1 MGHLDEIVSRQFSK
15 WEQMGRGWKVWSR
28 PVALE
33 PPFQPFRGFVLPS
46 NPTIDDGRKPAFLAS
61 IFDSIHRQLN
71 AQPPI
76 IEETEEEPEPE
87 LLYREPLVELP
98 ILLPAKL
105 DISQDSFERLLGSLA
120 LCNEPIAFELIGS
133 SKAISIQL
141 AAHPEDMRLVRRQ
154 LLSNAPYILADI
166 RQSTLEDTWDACE
179 SDDIIVMEF
188 GLAEEFMLPL
198 AIGKFEQF
206 IPLIAALS
214 EVGSNEL
221 AVFQVLF
228 HPTEHPWP
236 ESVER
241 AISDVSGKPLFVN
254 RFDLVKGAEIKLAKP
269 LYAVVVRLALRTGS
283 RARTRQIARD
293 VAASLSAFAKPDGN
307 RLIALSN
314 DEYPFEDHVEDLLAR
329 QTRRSG
335 MILNSEELAGLVHL
349 PSSDISSPALV
360 RESGRTKLE
369 PAGRTTSGICLGTNI
384 HAGRPVSVHLSIEE
398 RLRHCHILGA
408 SGTGKSTLLTNL
420 IEQDIAAGNGVAVL
434 DPHGDLIDRIL
445 AGIPSDRI
453 NDVILIDPS
462 DEQYSVGFN
471 ILSAHSDLEKSL
483 LASDLVSVFQRLS
496 TSWGDQMGS
505 VLQNAILA
513 FLESPSGG
521 TLSDLRRFLIEPAFR
536 NEVLRTVRD
545 PDIVYYWRKAFPQL
559 SGNRSI
565 GPVLTRLDTFLS
577 PKPIRYIVSQ
587 PTNKLDFADILD
599 SGKILLAKLSQGQ
612 IGKENSYLLG
622 SLLLAKFQQTAMSRQ
637 AKAIEARR
645 PYFLYADEFPNFI
658 SPSLAEI
665 LAGAR
670 KYGLGLILA
679 HQELHQLEKNQD
691 VQSAVMANSYTR
703 IIFRM
708 GDSEARTLENGL
720 SFFDAKALQNLETGQ
735 AICRIE
741 KADNDFN
748 LSVSLPLT
756 LDPEQADARREAVIA
771 ASRARYAV
779 PRSEIESALLAK
791 SGLADTEEEP
801 LKTKAVARS
810 VPKKEVPPVETPKE
824 PTVSEKKKPAPVP
837 PQDALPASQPKEV
850 CAPEPPRS
858 LGRGGEQHKAI
869 QERIQKEAHALGFS
883 AEIEKQLKK
892 GSNHSADLVLRKGD
906 VSIAVEI
913 TVTTTTD
920 HEFGNVKKC
929 VENGFSRIAVV
940 SSSPERLE
948 QIKVAVMAGLGA
960 GVAAKVEYHS
970 PDALIQELRTIT
982 SETPAPKVAEQ
993 PKERIIRGWKVRRFG
1008 AAQTENERKANE
1020 AAIMKII
1027 MPLLKP
1033 KS

>member
-1 MGHLDEIVSRQFSK
+1 MGMGPIDKIVSRQFSK
-15 WEQMGRGWKVWSR
+15 WEQRGRGWKVWPD

-46 NPTIDDGRKPAFLAS
+46 NPEIDDGRKPSFFAS
-61 IFDSIHRQLN
+61 IFDGIHRQLN
-71 AQPPI
+71 PQPPI
-76 IEETEEEPEPE
+76 IEEFEEEPEPE
-87 LLYREPLVELP
+87 PLYREPLVELP

-141 AAHPEDMRLVRRQ
+141 AAHPEDMPLVRRQ
-154 LLSNAPYILADI
+154 LLSNASYILADI
-166 RQSTLEDTWDACE
+166 RESTLEHTWDACE
-179 SDDIIVMEF
+179 SGDIIVMEF

-198 AIGKFEQF
+198 ATGKFEQF
-206 IPLIAALS
+206 VPLIGALS
-214 EVGSNEL
+214 EIGPNEM

-228 HPTEHPWP
+228 HPTEYPWP
-236 ESVER
+236 ESIER
-241 AISDVSGKPLFVN
+241 EISDANGKPLFVN
-254 RFDLVKGAEIKLAKP
+254 RFDLVKGAEIKLGKP

-283 RARTRQIARD
+283 QERTRQIARD
-293 VAASLSAFAKPDGN
+293 AAASLSVFAKPDGN

-335 MILNSEELAGLVHL
+335 MILNSEELAGFVHL
-349 PSSDISSPALV
+349 PSGDVSSPALV
-360 RESGRTKLE
+360 RESGRTKSA
-369 PAGRTTSGICLGTNI
+369 PAGRTTSGICLGTNA
-384 HAGRPVSVHLSIEE
+384 HAGRSVSVHLSIEE

-445 AGIPSDRI
+445 AGIPLGRI
-453 NDVILIDPS
+453 NDVIVIDPS

-483 LASDLVSVFQRLS
+483 LASDLVSIFQRLS

-513 FLESPSGG
+513 FLESPNGG

-637 AKAIEARR
+637 AKAIDARR

-679 HQELHQLEKNQD
+679 HQELHQLERNQD
-691 VQSAVMANSYTR
+691 VKSAVMANSYTR

-741 KADNDFN
+741 KADSDFN
-748 LSVSLPLT
+748 LSVSLPTT
-756 LDPEQADARREAVIA
+756 LDPEQADVRRQAVIA

-779 PRSEIESALLAK
+779 PRSEIESTLFAK
-791 SGLADTEEEP
+791 SGLADTEERP
-801 LKTKAVARS
+801 SKIQIQR
-810 VPKKEVPPVETPKE
+810 VPKMEVAPVETPKE
-824 PTVSEKKKPAPVP
+824 PTISEKKKPAPAP
-837 PQDALPASQPKEV
+837 PQDALPASP
-850 CAPEPPRS
+850 PEEACVPVPPRS

-948 QIKVAVMAGLGA
+948 QIKAAVVAGLGA
-960 GVAAKVEYHS
+960 EVAAKVEYHS
-970 PDALIQELRTIT
+970 PDTLIQELRTIT
-982 SETPAPKVAEQ
+982 SEVPAPKVAEQ

-1008 AAQTENERKANE
+1008 AAQTEDERKASE